1 MEKQELLARQN
12 TIIEQL
18 KPFCAEKLN
27 EEYFLLS
34 EKLIKKLGR
43 KRQPPFETGQLNIW
57 AASVIHTI
65 ATVNFLFDRSN
76 EHYISVDDIS
86 IFFGA
91 NKSTVTGKSKQI
103 RDLLKIRQFDE
114 EFSCQKLNE
123 SNPFTNL
130 IMVNGFVVSANLLKK

>member
-1 MEKQELLARQN
+1 MEKKELLARQDA
-12 TIIEQL
+12 IIEQL
-18 KPFCAEKLN
+18 KAFCGEKLN

-57 AASVIHTI
+57 AAAVIHSI
-65 ATVNFLFDRSN
+65 ATINFLFDRSN
-76 EHYISVDDIS
+76 EHCLSVEDIS
-86 IFFGA
+86 SFFGT

-114 EFSCQKLNE
+114 EFSCQRLND
-123 SNPFTNL
+123 SNPFKNL
-130 IMVNGFVVSANLLKK
+130 ISINGLIFSGNIFK